1 MIHIS
6 QIFSQFQV
14 TVSGKIRGQRAKS
27 MKFVDGLMI
36 HSGFP
41 VNEYIQGAVRHV
53 LLRQGVLGL
62 KVKIMLPHDP
72 KGLMGPMKPL
82 PDNIIVAEPK
92 DDKKV
97 DEPYSEN
104 KEEKK
109 VSSDAVQILK
119 YCRIKLQV
127 QSVDPAHAT
136 MYPAPVMAGPP
147 LMMSHQ
153 PPY

>member
-1 MIHIS
+1 
-6 QIFSQFQV
+6 V

-36 HSGFP
+36 HSGNP
-41 VNEYIQGAVRHV
+41 VNDYIQGAVRHV

-109 VSSDAVQILK
+109 VCNHRALPKNIPDNS
-119 YCRIKLQV
+119 CRCKV
-127 QSVDPAHAT
+127 STRHTPRCTRHRRW
-136 MYPAPVMAGPP
+136 PGRR
-147 LMMSHQ
+147 
-153 PPY
+153 